1 MSHNMN
7 RELHILVT
15 GGSGFM
21 GSHFIDHILR
31 THPYLRVLNLDK
43 RPIDQHP
50 DHLTQWTQDSR
61 YTVIEG
67 DITNRD
73 QVENIVKTQV
83 IDTVVNFAM
92 ITGRNR
98 GLQDPLQGVT
108 VNVSGVA
115 SLLNV
120 VEKYGVRLIQIGT
133 DQVYGSLETGLA
145 SNSTPMNPT
154 SHYAA
159 EKAAA
164 DMLCYASHKA
174 HGSDVIMTH
183 ACNLLGSYQ
192 HPNELLPQLLTNAID
207 DIPLTIWGDGL
218 QQRQWLFIKDYVRAI
233 ELITLEGIS
242 GNTYNIGS
250 EEEKTILELAHLIQ
264 ATTFKTSLPIL
275 HSDPPYVYD
284 RRHAVDWVDV
294 AKLGWKPLYTLED
307 GLSQITQWYKEYRS
321 WWEPIKVQGKTL

>member
-1 MSHNMN
+1 MN
-7 RELHILVT
+7 SDPHILVT

-61 YTVIEG
+61 YTVVEG
-67 DITNRD
+67 DVTNRE
-73 QVENIVKTQV
+73 QVEALVKTQV
-83 IDTVVNFAM
+83 IDVVVNFAM

-120 VEKYGVRLIQIGT
+120 VEKYGIRLVQIGT
-133 DQVYGSLETGLA
+133 DQVYGSLESGLA
-145 SNSTPMNPT
+145 SSQTPMNPT
-154 SHYAA
+154 SHFAA

-174 HGSDVIMTH
+174 HGSNVVMTH
-183 ACNLLGSYQ
+183 ATNVVGPYQ
-192 HPNELLPQLLTNAID
+192 HPNELFPQLLTNALD
-207 DIPLTIWGDGL
+207 DVPLTLWGDGL
-218 QQRQWLFIKDYVRAI
+218 QQRQWLSMQDYVRAI
-233 ELITLEGIS
+233 DLITFQGVS
-242 GNTYNIGS
+242 GMTYNIGS
-250 EEEKTILELAHLIQ
+250 EEEKTILEIAHMIQ
-264 ATTFKTSLPIL
+264 AATHKESLPIL

-284 RRHAVDWVDV
+284 RRHAVDWADV
-294 AKLGWKPLYTLED
+294 AELGWEPLYSMEESLTQLV
-307 GLSQITQWYKEYRS
+307 QWYQDHRD